1 MLNKTVLMG
10 RLTATPELKQT
21 QGGTSV
27 CSFALAVAR
36 SYARAGEQPETDFI
50 DIVAWG
56 KTAEFVCKYFNKGQ
70 LIALSGR
77 IQTRMW
83 TDRNDNK
90 RKAVEVVAEEVFFAE
105 PKRDNKGSGG
115 SGQAA
120 RRDIAA
126 ELDDITDPMSGFTE
140 TDFEDGELPL

>member
-10 RLTATPELKQT
+10 RLTSAPELKQT

-36 SYARAGEQPETDFI
+36 SYARQGEQPETDFI

-56 KTAEFVCKYFNKGQ
+56 KTAEFVCKYFGKGQ

-105 PKRDNKGSGG
+105 PKRDKGSAG
-115 SGQAA
+115 SGRAA
-120 RRDIAA
+120 GRDIAA
-126 ELDDITDPMSGFTE
+126 ELDDITDPLAGFTE
-140 TDFEDGELPL
+140 LDAEDGELPF

>member
-105 PKRDNKGSGG
+105 PKRDKGSG
-115 SGQAA
+115 SGQSA

-140 TDFEDGELPL
+140 TDFEDGELPF